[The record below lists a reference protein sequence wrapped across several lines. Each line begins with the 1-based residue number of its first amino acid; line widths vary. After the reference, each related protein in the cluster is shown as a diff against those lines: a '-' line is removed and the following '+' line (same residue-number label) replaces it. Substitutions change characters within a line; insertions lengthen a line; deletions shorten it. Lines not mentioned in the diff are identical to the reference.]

1 MFNGWTSREKMLLS
15 VTIILLLAVASL
27 LFSRWWDHHAHAPA
41 GSLTFPAAFEQFE
54 QEKVRLQGVSI
65 TTDGGTA
72 PEQQAKDKTVVVDIK
87 GAVQVPGVY
96 SLTDQER
103 VIDAIHEAG
112 GLAENASTLLL
123 NLAQPLFDGMV
134 IYVPTEEEVERE
146 ELPRIS
152 PSGAGLEGNAA
163 AKISINRA
171 TKEELQQLPGIG
183 PTRAEAIIR
192 YREENGPFGSVEE
205 IMNVSGIGPKIFEN
219 IKEEIEL

>member
-27 LFSRWWDHHAHAPA
+27 LFSRWWDDHAHAPA

-54 QEKVRLQGVSI
+54 QEKVRLQGDSI

-112 GLAENASTLLL
+112 GLTDNASTLLL

-134 IYVPTEEEVERE
+134 IYVPTEEEVERG
-146 ELPRIS
+146 ELPRLS
-152 PSGAGLEGNAA
+152 PSGTGLEGNAA

-192 YREENGPFGSVEE
+192 YREENGHLWFCRRDYECVRDRS
-205 IMNVSGIGPKIFEN
+205 KN
-219 IKEEIEL
+219 I